1 MELWVKINGE
11 KKKYQGSFC
20 AVMESLVRDGKGK
33 EVQIL
38 CMHAPPR
45 ERRRWKRE
53 FRWYDRDIL
62 KTASAIAR
70 WFYLRDYRKIRRRI
84 KELKKRAKYIVKGEI
99 HYNPNIMKEVEA
111 LKGKLSEIERKLEE
125 LKV

>member
-11 KKKYQGSFC
+11 KKKYQGSFGV
-20 AVMESLVRDGKGK
+20 VMENLIKDGKGK

-38 CMHAPPR
+38 CMHASPR

-53 FRWYDRDIL
+53 YRWYDKDIL

-99 HYNPNIMKEVEA
+99 YYNSKIMKEVEA
-111 LKGKLSEIERKLEE
+111 LKEKLSEIEKKLEE

>member
-11 KKKYQGSFC
+11 KKKYQGSFGT
-20 AVMESLVRDGKGK
+20 VMENLVKDGKGK

-38 CMHAPPR
+38 CMHAPSR

-53 FRWYDRDIL
+53 YRWYDKDIL

-70 WFYLRDYRKIRRRI
+70 WFYLRDYRRIRRRI

-99 HYNPNIMKEVEA
+99 HYNPKIMKEVEA
-111 LKGKLSEIERKLEE
+111 LKEKLSQIEKKLEE